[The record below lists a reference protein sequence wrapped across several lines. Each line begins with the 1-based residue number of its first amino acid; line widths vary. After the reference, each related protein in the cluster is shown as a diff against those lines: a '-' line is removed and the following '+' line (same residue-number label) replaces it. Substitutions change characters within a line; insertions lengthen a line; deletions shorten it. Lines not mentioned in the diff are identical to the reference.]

1 MVNVQIKLSRLK
13 RSLRIWNRVVFGN
26 IFERLKLVE
35 LEAKGAAEKYEQ
47 DPTPALRSEMNR
59 TTTKFLLRLKMEED
73 FWRQKAALK
82 WVAEGERNTK
92 FFHGW
97 LKQKKIKSRI
107 LMIEDVDQILTEDA
121 DIRSSAENFY
131 KNLLSN
137 DVGSWGNRT
146 WRFFHLSLLM

>member
-97 LKQKKIKSRI
+97 LK
-107 LMIEDVDQILTEDA
+107 
-121 DIRSSAENFY
+121 
-131 KNLLSN
+131 
-137 DVGSWGNRT
+137 
-146 WRFFHLSLLM
+146 